1 MLLTEEYGVIPM
13 PGRSIMGTMKTVRIS
28 VRTLIEFILRSGD
41 IDNRTESGPDP
52 EAMLAGG
59 RIHRKIQRSMPAS
72 YKAEVPLK
80 ASFEDGDLVLLVEGR
95 ADGIDRSDGTVMV
108 DEIKGV
114 YADVLRFTEAKP
126 LHLAQ
131 AYCYAY
137 MLSKE
142 EDLSEVVC
150 QVTYCN
156 LETEEIRRF
165 RTVMTAEAL
174 DAWMKDLTGKYFRW
188 AHFQADHREKRNR
201 SVAALDFP
209 YPYRPGQKR
218 IAVDVFRS
226 IRRSRNLFV
235 QAPTGVGKTLS
246 VLYPA
251 VKAMAEELTERIFY
265 LTAKTVTAAVA
276 EENLKV
282 LCDGGLDLLS
292 CTIRAKE
299 KLCPNE
305 VFECNPELCPYAKGH
320 FDRVNDAVFSL
331 LTEGGL
337 FSAERLLQA
346 AENAGVCPYEF
357 SLDVSVWCDA
367 VIADYNYAFDPR
379 VRLRRYFAENS
390 GGNYIFLVDEAHNL
404 PDRASEMYSA
414 SLVKEDVLALKKLAA
429 GIDGRAAKALERL
442 NRAMLSVRRNLGDY
456 PEVGRGILS
465 GTAAALPDINFLI
478 EPLTASYFEL
488 SRLLE
493 ERKDF
498 PDRKEILNGFFEIRT
513 FLETAEQADEG
524 YRIYARYDADGFRVR
539 LLCVD
544 PSARLKTCLE
554 SARTAVFFSGT
565 LLPVQYYKEMLTGDP
580 EEYAI
585 YTESPFDPSNRL
597 LLAAADVSSRY
608 TRRTEAEFL
617 RIAEYL
623 RITVSARKGNYL
635 AFFPSYDYLGKVRDV
650 LRIPGTE
657 ILVQEKEMDE
667 DRRKAFLSV
676 FARADGESRLGLCV
690 LGGAFSEGIDLA
702 EDRLIGCIVIGTG
715 LPAINPESELVR
727 EYFDAAGKDGF
738 DYAYR
743 YPGMNKVRQA
753 AGRLIRSDRDRG
765 VILLLDDRF
774 LASRSRALF
783 PLEWADLRR
792 TDLSRLED
800 ELRSFWENVSTH

>member
-1 MLLTEEYGVIPM
+1 
-13 PGRSIMGTMKTVRIS
+13 MKTVRIS
-28 VRTLIEFILRSGD
+28 VRALIEFILRSGD

-59 RIHRKIQRSMPAS
+59 RIHRKIQRSMPS
-72 YKAEVPLK
+72 TYRAEVPLK
-80 ASFEDGDLVLLVEGR
+80 TTFEDGDLQLVVEGR
-95 ADGIDRSDGTVMV
+95 ADGIDRRDGMVLV

-114 YADVLRFTEAKP
+114 YADVTRFTEAKP

-131 AYCYAY
+131 AYCYAC
-137 MLSKE
+137 MLARE
-142 EDLSEVVC
+142 EGLSGVTC
-150 QVTYCN
+150 QITYCD
-156 LETEEIRRF
+156 LDTEEIRRF
-165 RTVMTAEAL
+165 QTVRTAEEL
-174 DAWMKDLTGKYFRW
+174 ETWMTDLAEQYFRW
-188 AHFQADHREKRNR
+188 AHFQADHREERNR
-201 SVAALDFP
+201 SGEALDFP
-209 YPYRPGQKR
+209 YDYRPGQKR
-218 IAVDVFRS
+218 IAVDVFRAV
-226 IRRSRNLFV
+226 RRSRNLFV

-246 VLYPA
+246 VLFPS
-251 VKAMAEELTERIFY
+251 VKAMAEGLTERIFY
-265 LTAKTVTAAVA
+265 LTAKTVTASVA
-276 EENLKV
+276 EENLQV
-282 LCDGGLDLLS
+282 LLSRGLDLLA

-320 FDRVNDAVFSL
+320 FDRVNDAVFEL
-331 LTEGGL
+331 LKEGGL
-337 FSAERLLQA
+337 FTAERLLAA
-346 AENAGVCPYEF
+346 AEKAGVCPYEF
-357 SLDVSVWCDA
+357 ALDVSVWCDT

-379 VRLRRYFAENS
+379 VRLRRYFSEGA
-390 GGNYIFLVDEAHNL
+390 GGDYIFLVDEAHNL

-414 SLVKEDVLALKKLAA
+414 SLVKEDVLALKKL
-429 GIDGRAAKALERL
+429 IMKKDGRASRALDRL
-442 NRAMLSVRRNLGDY
+442 NRAMLSLRRNLGDY

-465 GTAAALPDINFLI
+465 GTVAELPDINFLM
-478 EPLTASYFEL
+478 EPLTGSYFEL

-493 ERKDF
+493 EQKNF
-498 PDRKEILNGFFEIRT
+498 PERKEVLTGFFEIRT
-513 FLETAEQADEG
+513 FLETAEQAGEG
-524 YRIYARYDADGFRVR
+524 YRIYARFDDDGFRIR

-544 PSARLKTCLE
+544 PSARLKKCLE

-585 YTESPFDPSNRL
+585 YTESPFDPENRL
-597 LLAAADVSSRY
+597 LLAASDVSSRY
-608 TRRTEAEFL
+608 QRRTETEFR

-623 RITVSARKGNYL
+623 RITVSAKTGNYL
-635 AFFPSYDYLGKVRDV
+635 AFFPSYEFLGKVEKV

-667 DRRKAFLSV
+667 DQRRAFLSV
-676 FARADGESRLGLCV
+676 FAKADGNSRLGLCV
-690 LGGAFSEGIDLA
+690 MGGAFSEGIDLA
-702 EDRLIGCIVIGTG
+702 EDRLIGCIVVGTG
-715 LPAINPESELVR
+715 LPAINPESELVK

-753 AGRLIRSDRDRG
+753 AGRLIRTDRDRG

-774 LASRSRALF
+774 LTPRSRSLF

-792 TDLSRLED
+792 TDLSRIEE
-800 ELRSFWENVSTH
+800 ELNSFWKNVSTR